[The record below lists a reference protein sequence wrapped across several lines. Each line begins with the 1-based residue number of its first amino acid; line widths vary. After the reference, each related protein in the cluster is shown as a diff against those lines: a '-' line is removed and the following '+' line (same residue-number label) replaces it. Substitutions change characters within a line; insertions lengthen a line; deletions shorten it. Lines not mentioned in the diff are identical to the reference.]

1 MRKLF
6 LMISALFLM
15 HAGMQ
20 AKVRLPH
27 VLGDNMVIQQDA
39 DVRLWGSAKPN
50 STVKVSVSWSG
61 DAYSAKADSKGE
73 WQLACESTGSSVYF
87 FRFSFVSQLS
97 TFEPPLLAM
106 IRPTGTL
113 SMRLGKA
120 VARRLR
126 LRRDTVLLRS
136 DSTLRLRKR

>member
-39 DVRLWGSAKPN
+39 DVRLWGSAKVVQLQTPPN
-50 STVKVSVSWSG
+50 
-61 DAYSAKADSKGE
+61 
-73 WQLACESTGSSVYF
+73 
-87 FRFSFVSQLS
+87 
-97 TFEPPLLAM
+97 
-106 IRPTGTL
+106 
-113 SMRLGKA
+113 
-120 VARRLR
+120 
-126 LRRDTVLLRS
+126 
-136 DSTLRLRKR
+136 